1 VPDGSFHVL
10 LDVQNKQYFHGSGP
24 SMKAAKTAAAK
35 HGITKMPWVDLR
47 AENRAKEKNRKR
59 TQSEPQGET
68 SGETSGKA
76 HKRRKTEK

>member
-1 VPDGSFHVL
+1 
-10 LDVQNKQYFHGSGP
+10 
-24 SMKAAKTAAAK
+24 MKAAKTAAAK

-68 SGETSGKA
+68 SGESSKKHIKDAKPESKKA
-76 HKRRKTEK
+76 PSRYFLATPN